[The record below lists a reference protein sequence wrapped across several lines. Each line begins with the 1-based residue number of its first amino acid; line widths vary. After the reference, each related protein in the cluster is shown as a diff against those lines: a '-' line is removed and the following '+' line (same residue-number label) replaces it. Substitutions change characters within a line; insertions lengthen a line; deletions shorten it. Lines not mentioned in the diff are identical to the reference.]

1 MHGTAFC
8 WQPSRIGGFRASE
21 IAMEPKKLEGS
32 NLSEAPAMDR
42 FLARQPILTPDRR
55 IFGYEI
61 LSRFSPEN
69 YCRQLSGEELHV
81 GAMDEL
87 FLMGLRQMTQG
98 LPAFINC
105 SREFLLRGYL
115 ELLPQEYI
123 VGEILE
129 NVKPEQ
135 DVVDACRRFKE
146 KGYRLALD
154 DYVDAPEMDP
164 LFGMTDFVKVDFLS
178 TSLSEQARLGE
189 KFHERKIPLIAEKVE
204 TLEQFERGVA
214 MGYQLFQGYFF
225 CRPQVVGRHN
235 VPPNKL
241 IYLRLI
247 ATLAKPE
254 FDMRAVVA
262 ILKQDLSLSY
272 RLMRYLNSPAFAMAV
287 EIHSIPHA
295 LTLLGEN
302 ATRKWLSLV
311 CLSSLGGKESFETI
325 KVALIRAR
333 FCELLAAKIAMKERA
348 EDLFLVGLLSVMDA
362 LLNLPMSEALATM
375 PLAPDLYNALVGR
388 QSVLRPPFE
397 VVLDYESGTWGQMAA
412 SARAVHLNENFIPEL
427 YLRAVTW
434 VERIFV
440 PAETALHS

>member
-1 MHGTAFC
+1 VHR
-8 WQPSRIGGFRASE
+8 PSIIGDYRA
-21 IAMEPKKLEGS
+21 PKNWMDQKKQEVS
-32 NLSEAPAMDR
+32 NLSKAPAMDR
-42 FLARQPILTPDRR
+42 FLARQPILTADRR
-55 IFGYEI
+55 VFGYEI

-69 YCRQLSGEELHV
+69 YCRPLQGEEMHV

-115 ELLPQEYI
+115 ELLPHDHI

-129 NVKPEQ
+129 SVKPEPE
-135 DVVDACRRFKE
+135 VVAACRRFKD

-154 DYVDAPEMDP
+154 DYVDAPGMDV

-178 TSLSEQARLGE
+178 TSLSEQARLGQ
-189 KFHERKIPLIAEKVE
+189 KFHALKIPLIAEKVE
-204 TLEQFERGVA
+204 TIDQFQRGVD

-225 CRPQVVGRHN
+225 CRPQIVGRRN
-235 VPPNKL
+235 VPANKL
-241 IYLRLI
+241 MYLRLI
-247 ATLAKPE
+247 ALLAKPE
-254 FDMRAVVA
+254 FDMKAVIA

-325 KVALIRAR
+325 KVALIRA
-333 FCELLAAKIAMKERA
+333 LLRIT
-348 EDLFLVGLLSVMDA
+348 G
-362 LLNLPMSEALATM
+362 
-375 PLAPDLYNALVGR
+375 G
-388 QSVLRPPFE
+388 
-397 VVLDYESGTWGQMAA
+397 
-412 SARAVHLNENFIPEL
+412 ENFL
-427 YLRAVTW
+427 
-434 VERIFV
+434 ERSRGRFV
-440 PAETALHS
+440 PGGPALGDGCVAECAHDGGAGDHVAGAGPF